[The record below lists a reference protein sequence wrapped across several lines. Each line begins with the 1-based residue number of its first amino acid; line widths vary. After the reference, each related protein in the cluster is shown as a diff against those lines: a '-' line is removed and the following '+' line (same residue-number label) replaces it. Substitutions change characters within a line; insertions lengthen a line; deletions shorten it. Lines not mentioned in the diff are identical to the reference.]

1 MIERSSFLE
10 SVDVWY
16 RSPLA
21 IPSDVLLCAF
31 VSLRLL
37 TSEVFELLENHGTTR
52 LETHHYQVE
61 SLLKI
66 IEKQV
71 EGWQEH
77 WLEIAEEGA
86 STVHDNPCLTFLIP
100 DSWLR
105 SLQ

>member
-1 MIERSSFLE
+1 MIDRSSFLE

-21 IPSDVLLCAF
+21 LPSDVLLCAF

-37 TSEVFELLENHGTTR
+37 TSEVFELLETQRTTSLR
-52 LETHHYQVE
+52 TQHYQVE

-71 EGWQEH
+71 EAWQEH
-77 WLEIAEEGA
+77 WLDIAEEGA
-86 STVHDNPCLTFLIP
+86 PTVHDNPV
-100 DSWLR
+100 
-105 SLQ
+105 